1 MMKEPYKVWVI
12 SNDPEWSGLVVAGLS
27 HTFTGY
33 EFAIQASLESLWQ
46 LSDNELVIYDRQTLG
61 NPSQHLI
68 SPTTR
73 GGAWILANATQQD
86 LDGVKGLI
94 SLGWFGFLE
103 SEKTLENLH
112 KAIRMVASGQL
123 WFSREAM
130 SYALRNIVRSQ
141 ASTSC
146 SLDVV
151 GSKYE
156 LSGKEQKVFLYLLQ
170 GYSNKEISDQMNV
183 SLSTVKSHVSHIL
196 CKTGKQSRSQ
206 LATLMI
212 E

>member
-1 MMKEPYKVWVI
+1 
-12 SNDPEWSGLVVAGLS
+12 
-27 HTFTGY
+27 
-33 EFAIQASLESLWQ
+33 AIQASLESLWQ

-141 ASTSC
+141 ATTSC

>member
-1 MMKEPYKVWVI
+1 MKEPYKVWVI

-112 KAIRMVASGQL
+112 KAIRMVALGQL

-141 ASTSC
+141 ATTSC

>member
-1 MMKEPYKVWVI
+1 MKEPYKVWVI

-86 LDGVKGLI
+86 LDGMKGLI

-141 ASTSC
+141 ATTSC

-156 LSGKEQKVFLYLLQ
+156 LSGKEQKLFLYLLQ

>member
-1 MMKEPYKVWVI
+1 MQ
-12 SNDPEWSGLVVAGLS
+12 S
-27 HTFTGY
+27 
-33 EFAIQASLESLWQ
+33 SLESLWQ
-46 LSDNELVIYDRQTLG
+46 LSDNTLVIYDRLTLG
-61 NPSQHLI
+61 NPSQYLI

-73 GGAWILANATQQD
+73 G
-86 LDGVKGLI
+86 I

-141 ASTSC
+141 AT
-146 SLDVV
+146 DVV

>member
-112 KAIRMVASGQL
+112 KAIRMVALGQL

-141 ASTSC
+141 ATTSC

>member
-1 MMKEPYKVWVI
+1 MKEPYKVWVI

-33 EFAIQASLESLWQ
+33 EFAIQASLQSLWQ

-73 GGAWILANATQQD
+73 GGAWIFANATQQD

-141 ASTSC
+141 ATTSC

>member
-112 KAIRMVASGQL
+112 KAIRMVVSGQL

-141 ASTSC
+141 ATTSC

>member
-1 MMKEPYKVWVI
+1 MKEPYKVWVI
-12 SNDPEWSGLVVAGLS
+12 SNDPEWSGLVVAGLC

-123 WFSREAM
+123 WFSREAI

-141 ASTSC
+141 ATTSC

>member
-12 SNDPEWSGLVVAGLS
+12 SNDPEWSGLIVAGLS

-33 EFAIQASLESLWQ
+33 EFVIQASLESLWQ

-141 ASTSC
+141 ATTSC

-156 LSGKEQKVFLYLLQ
+156 LSGKEQKVFLYLPQ

>member
-1 MMKEPYKVWVI
+1 MKEPYKVWVI

-112 KAIRMVASGQL
+112 KAIRMVVSGQL

-141 ASTSC
+141 ATTSC